1 MPELRRQLASLESEL
16 CSNQVAANATF
27 SGWADMRHRRYIEA
41 LASAGVWWH
50 KHVPIPYIRV
60 APLKLICLCLVFYW
74 RVFGMDD

>member
-1 MPELRRQLASLESEL
+1 
-16 CSNQVAANATF
+16 
-27 SGWADMRHRRYIEA
+27 MRHRRYIEA